1 MKHRAFFSDIDGTL
15 INRAHQL
22 SDRTRHAVQRVI
34 ARGLPFVLVSARP
47 PLAITPFTDAIG
59 GKQPLI
65 AFNGALI
72 GSVES
77 GA

>member
-22 SDRTRHAVQRVI
+22 SDRTRRAVQRVI

-47 PLAITPFTDAIG
+47 PLASPH
-59 GKQPLI
+59 L
-65 AFNGALI
+65 
-72 GSVES
+72 
-77 GA
+77 